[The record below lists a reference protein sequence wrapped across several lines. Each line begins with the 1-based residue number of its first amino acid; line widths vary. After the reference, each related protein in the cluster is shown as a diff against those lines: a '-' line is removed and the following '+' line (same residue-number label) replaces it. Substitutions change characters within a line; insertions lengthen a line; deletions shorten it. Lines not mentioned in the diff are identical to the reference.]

1 MQLSTG
7 PGMVEQLEQHLA
19 AVMDATDNPDDL
31 VFRLPDDIYKA
42 AKATA
47 KRKPS

>member
-1 MQLSTG
+1 MD
-7 PGMVEQLEQHLA
+7 PGMVEQFEQQMA
-19 AVMDATDNPDDL
+19 AVMDATDDLDDL